1 MSAKPRILVT
11 TGNSRTGAGAVT
23 ELLRRDFPVR
33 ALVRKDDHRAQRLR
47 EAGAEVMVG
56 SFYDIRDLR
65 VALKDVQRVYHSSP
79 HDPGIL
85 HSSVLVSL
93 AAEEAGVEVV
103 ALMSTWNPHAT
114 HPSVTEREHWMA
126 NNIYRRIQS
135 FDVIH
140 INPGVF
146 AYMYLLGLPFIQ
158 NLGLL
163 ALPFGG
169 GLNAPPSSEDIGAVA
184 AGALANPA
192 PYVDRFLRPMGPAL
206 ISGED
211 AARALGRV
219 LGRTVRHQAASLSM
233 FTKAGLAQGFPRF
246 EIAQIRRYAEE
257 IRAGAFSQAPNDH
270 VREVAGR
277 APEGFESIAR
287 RYVANPDLIYP
298 GLRAGSLPRTIGL
311 ALKMMA
317 TRVPDL
323 DRWES
328 TRDYPTIEHGEL
340 AHESPVWAEAAA
352 AGRLT
357 IQDPPAVA
365 PSPPLVTA

>member
-1 MSAKPRILVT
+1 MSAKPRILIT
-11 TGNSRTGAGAVT
+11 TGNSRTGAAAVT

-47 EAGAEVMVG
+47 EAGAEVAVG
-56 SFYDIRDLR
+56 SFYDMRDLR
-65 VALKDVQRVYHSSP
+65 IALEDVQRVYHSSP
-79 HDPGIL
+79 HDPGVL
-85 HSSVLVSL
+85 HSSMLVSL

-114 HPSVTEREHWMA
+114 HPSSVEREHWLTT
-126 NNIYRRIQS
+126 NISRRIPS
-135 FDVIH
+135 LDVIH

-146 AYMYLLGLPFIQ
+146 AYMYLLGLPFFK

-163 ALPFGG
+163 ALPFGD
-169 GLNAPPSSEDIGAVA
+169 GLNAPPSNEDIGAVA

-192 PYVDRFLRPMGPAL
+192 PYVGRFLRPMGPEL

-211 AARALGRV
+211 VAGTLGRV
-219 LGRTVRHQAASLSM
+219 LGRKVRYQAASLSM
-233 FTKAGLAQGFPRF
+233 FTKAALAQGFPKF

-257 IRAGAFSQAPNDH
+257 IRAGAFGQAPNDH

-287 RYVANPDLIYP
+287 RYLASPDLIYP
-298 GLRAGSLPRTIGL
+298 GLRAGSVPRTL
-311 ALKMMA
+311 ALALRMMA

-340 AHESPVWAEAAA
+340 AHESPLWAKAAA

-357 IQDPPAVA
+357 IQDPPAA
-365 PSPPLVTA
+365 PPRPRS